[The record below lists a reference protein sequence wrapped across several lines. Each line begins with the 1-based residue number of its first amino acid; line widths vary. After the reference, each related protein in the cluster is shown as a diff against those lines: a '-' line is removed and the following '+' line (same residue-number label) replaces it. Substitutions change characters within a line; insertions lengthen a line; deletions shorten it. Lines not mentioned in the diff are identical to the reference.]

1 MPEDKEKT
9 VQKEQM
15 VDLDTSG
22 PEVDIALP
30 EEKEQSVEQE
40 VTNAETDNKDSDKP
54 DIHLRNLMS
63 SWMLHRANQKL
74 RKRLQ
79 KKGIVSQQ
87 TTVAQLKNIL
97 RGLRK
102 E

>member
-1 MPEDKEKT
+1 MPEEKKE
-9 VQKEQM
+9 VHKEQM

-54 DIHLRNLMS
+54 ND
-63 SWMLHRANQKL
+63 
-74 RKRLQ
+74 
-79 KKGIVSQQ
+79 
-87 TTVAQLKNIL
+87 
-97 RGLRK
+97 
-102 E
+102 

>member
-1 MPEDKEKT
+1 MPEDKKE

-54 DIHLRNLMS
+54 DDS
-63 SWMLHRANQKL
+63 SEK
-74 RKRLQ
+74 
-79 KKGIVSQQ
+79 SDE
-87 TTVAQLKNIL
+87 QLDATPSEPETM
-97 RGLRK
+97 K
-102 E
+102 ETP